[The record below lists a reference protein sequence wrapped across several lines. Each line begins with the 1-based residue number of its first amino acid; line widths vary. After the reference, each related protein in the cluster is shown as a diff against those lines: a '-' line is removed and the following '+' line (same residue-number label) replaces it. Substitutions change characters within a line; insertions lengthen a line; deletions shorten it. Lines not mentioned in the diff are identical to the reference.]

1 MRSSKLFFILTI
13 VGYICLTP
21 INRSQPIVQKI
32 TPGMKNLILVLT
44 VFIPLLGFPQV
55 KFNPPA
61 TEKHPV
67 VDTLH
72 GYLMTDNYRWLE
84 DKTDPKVVE
93 WTKAQ
98 HDYRVGFMKAT
109 QKEHSGLRDE
119 IAAFIDMDYEGPLS
133 KEGKRVFQT
142 IKKKGDKQSSIYT
155 LLEGK
160 KILIWDPV
168 QLDTSGKTS
177 TSGIQYTYDGE
188 RAAVSV
194 QKSGAE
200 ITTTYII
207 DTRTGKILCEPLQN
221 TFGFQ
226 WTKDQEHGYFT
237 IRSQEDVDKQVPLRT
252 YLWKVG
258 DVIDKSTMVGTT
270 KDAKNSYYIYDN
282 RYSDVTFYGESDFY
296 ANNCYMKKT
305 GTTEPGKL
313 IYESKSSQVYPN
325 AIGDKLYIL
334 TNDKA
339 PNYRFMVADKSN
351 PAYEKWKVLIPEGE
365 TVLENVEVLKDG
377 RLIVQDKK
385 DIQSRLTLFD
395 GDGKKIK
402 PLELPEIGNVSSVNY
417 DREEDSVYIYMATYT
432 SPGKMFVASPKDFKW
447 RLYYFRKLPIDM
459 TNITGEVKFYTSKD
473 GTKIPCNV
481 VYRKDMKLDGNNPVL
496 ITAYGGFRYGI
507 TPKYYGYYASFI
519 NRGGIVVEPGIRG
532 GDEYGEKW
540 HENGMLLKKQNCFD
554 DFNACAEWVISEK
567 YSNPAKIVAEG
578 GSNGG
583 LLMGAIAT
591 QRPDLYKAVMCAVPL
606 IDMIRYHKF
615 LIARYWIPE
624 YGSSDNEADFR
635 NLLQYSPYQ
644 HIRQGLNIPTMLIR
658 TGANDSRVDPL
669 HAKKFAAALQNN
681 PGQINPIL
689 LFIDY
694 NVGHGSGQATKQQ
707 IDNTM
712 VDYEFLLNQ
721 LGM

>member
-1 MRSSKLFFILTI
+1 
-13 VGYICLTP
+13 
-21 INRSQPIVQKI
+21 
-32 TPGMKNLILVLT
+32 MKNLLTIILSSICLM
-44 VFIPLLGFPQV
+44 GFSQS
-55 KFNPPA
+55 KFNPPQ
-61 TEKHPV
+61 TVKQPV

-72 GYLMTDNYRWLE
+72 GVMLTDDYRWLE
-84 DKTDPKVVE
+84 DKTDPKVVD

-98 HDYRVGFMKAT
+98 HEFSVQYMKAT
-109 QKEHSGLRDE
+109 QKEHPGLRDE
-119 IAAFIDMDYEGPLS
+119 ISAYIDMDYEGPLN

-142 IKKKGDKQSSIYT
+142 IKKKGDKQYSIHT
-155 LLEGK
+155 IINGK

-168 QLDTSGKTS
+168 KIDTSGKTS
-177 TSGIQYTYDGE
+177 TTGTQYTYDGE
-188 RAAVSV
+188 RAAVGV

-200 ITTTYII
+200 ITNTYII
-207 DTRTGKILCEPLQN
+207 STRDGKVLLPPLEN
-221 TFGFQ
+221 VTNFQ
-226 WTKDQEHGYFT
+226 WTKDQQHGYFT
-237 IRSQEDVDKQVPLRT
+237 IRSQEDVDKQRPLKT

-258 DVIDKSTMVGTT
+258 DPIEKAQLIGTT

-282 RYSDVTFYGESDFY
+282 RYGDVSFYGEGDFY
-296 ANNCYMKKT
+296 SNNCYMKKT
-305 GTTEPGKL
+305 GTTEEGQL
-313 IYESKSSQVYPN
+313 VYESKEFQAYPWSL
-325 AIGDKLYIL
+325 GEKLYIL

-351 PAYEKWKVLIPEGE
+351 PGYANWKVLIPEGE
-365 TVLENVEVLKDG
+365 TVLENVEILKDG
-377 RLIVQDKK
+377 RMIVQDKK

-395 GDGKKIK
+395 GNGNKIK
-402 PLELPEIGNVSSVNY
+402 PLELPEVGNVSYVSY
-417 DREEDSVYIYMATYT
+417 DREEDSVYIYMNTYT
-432 SPGKMFVASPKDFKW
+432 SPGKMFVASPSDFKW
-447 RLYYFRKLPIDM
+447 RLYYSRKIPIDM
-459 TNITGEVKFYTSKD
+459 TNIAGEVKFYTSAD
-473 GTKIPCNV
+473 GTRIPCNF
-481 VYRKDMKLDGNNPVL
+481 VYRKDMKPDGNNPVL
-496 ITAYGGFRYGI
+496 ITGYGGFRSGI
-507 TPKYYGYYASFI
+507 APGYYGYYAAFI

-540 HENGMLLKKQNCFD
+540 HEDGMLMKKQNCFD
-554 DFNACAEWVISEK
+554 DFNACAEWLIKEK
-567 YSNPAKIVAEG
+567 YTNPSKIAARG

-591 QRPDLYKAVMCAVPL
+591 QRPDLYKAILCAVPL

-635 NLLQYSPYQ
+635 NLLEYSPYQ
-644 HIRQGLNIPTMLIR
+644 HIRQGINTPTMLIR

-689 LFIDY
+689 LYIDY

-707 IDNTM
+707 IENTL
-712 VDYEFLLNQ
+712 VDYEFMLNQ